1 MCGIAAVYGANASR
15 HTERMLDRL
24 VHRGP
29 DDEGEVQVDSAWL
42 GHRRL
47 SIVDVDGGHQ
57 PFVNASGD
65 VWLVGNGE
73 VYNHEQVRST
83 LAPAPFSTRSDNEVA
98 LHLLDERGPAAL
110 DELEG
115 MYAFLVAAHDGRFIA
130 ARDPVGIKPLYW
142 TPRTR
147 PTPRTHPS
155 RPPAHDDGVHFASE
169 MAAFAPHLMPYVEAF
184 PPGCH
189 WTPEGG
195 VVRFAGAVPQ
205 HGEGAPAAASVWS
218 ADAEPPDAALAA
230 TRDILIAAVRRQM
243 MGDVPVG
250 VFLSG
255 GLDSAIVAAIASRHL
270 ARNGERLKTFA
281 VGTTGSAD
289 LLAARVA
296 AGHLDTEHHER
307 VYDSREAVRALPGV
321 VRAIEH
327 FDPSLVRSAVP
338 NFLLAEMTAQHVKV
352 VLTGE
357 GADEL
362 FAGYEYLRGFTSP
375 ASLQAELLRTV
386 HGLHNLNLQR
396 CDRVTMAHG
405 LEARVPFLDHQV
417 IAFAFGL
424 PMAWKQ
430 SAPGELEKRLLR
442 RAFDGWLP
450 EEILW
455 RVKAEFGDG
464 SGARDV
470 LKSTIEGD
478 VSAAD
483 FERDRAA
490 VDPPLRTREEFAYH
504 RIFAEHLPGVRPE
517 RTLGRF
523 ATA

>member
-1 MCGIAAVYGANASR
+1 MCGIAAAYGTYSAGEA
-15 HTERMLDRL
+15 ERMLDQL

-29 DDEGEVQVDSAWL
+29 DDEGEVRVGSAWL

-57 PFVNASGD
+57 PLANSSGD

-73 VYNHEQVRST
+73 VYNHEQVRAT
-83 LAPAPFSTRSDNEVA
+83 LAPAPFATRSDNEVA

-115 MYAFLVAAHDGRFIA
+115 MFAFIVAGDDGRFMA
-130 ARDPVGIKPLYW
+130 ARDAVGIKPLYW
-142 TPRTR
+142 ARR
-147 PTPRTHPS
+147 
-155 RPPAHDDGVHFASE
+155 DDRVRFASE
-169 MAAFAPHLMPYVEAF
+169 MAAFAPDWLPHVEAF

-189 WTPEGG
+189 WTPTGG
-195 VVRFAGAVPQ
+195 LTRFASAVPAD
-205 HGEGAPAAASVWS
+205 GEGAPTARAVWS
-218 ADAEPPDAALAA
+218 DAPEPPDEALSA
-230 TRDILIAAVRRQM
+230 TRDILVASVRRQM

-255 GLDSAIVAAIASRHL
+255 GLDSAIVAAIAARHL
-270 ARNGERLKTFA
+270 DEQGERLQTFA
-281 VGTTGSAD
+281 VGTEGSAD
-289 LLAARVA
+289 LLAARVVA
-296 AGHLDTEHHER
+296 RHLGSDHHER
-307 VYDSREAVRALPGV
+307 VYDSREAVRALPAV

-338 NFLLAEMTAQHVKV
+338 NFLLAEMTAEHVKV

-362 FAGYEYLRGFTSP
+362 FAGYEYLRGFDDP
-375 ASLQAELLRTV
+375 MSLQGELMRTV
-386 HGLHNLNLQR
+386 HSLHNLNLQR

-405 LEARVPFLDHQV
+405 LEARVPFLDRQV

-424 PMAWKQ
+424 PMAWKL

-442 RAFDGWLP
+442 RAFAGWLP
-450 EEILW
+450 NDILW
-455 RVKAEFGDG
+455 REKAEFGDG
-464 SGARDV
+464 SGAKDV
-470 LKSTIEGD
+470 LTRAVEEG
-478 VSAAD
+478 VSPAD
-483 FERDRAA
+483 FERQRDAI
-490 VDPPLRTREEFAYH
+490 DPPLRTREELAYH
-504 RIFAEHLPGVRPE
+504 RIFAEYLPGVRPE
-517 RTLGRF
+517 LTLGRF

>member
-1 MCGIAAVYGANASR
+1 MCGIAAVYGPHESGE
-15 HTERMLDRL
+15 TEQMLDRL

-29 DDEGEVQVDSAWL
+29 DDAGEVRVAGAWL

-47 SIVDVDGGHQ
+47 SIVDVDGGRQ
-57 PFVNASGD
+57 PFSNASGD

-73 VYNHEQVRST
+73 VYNHEQVRAT
-83 LAPAPFSTRSDNEVA
+83 LRPAPFRTRSDNEVA

-115 MYAFLVAAHDGRFIA
+115 MFAFLVAAEDGRFIA

-142 TPRTR
+142 ARR
-147 PTPRTHPS
+147 
-155 RPPAHDDGVHFASE
+155 DGRVRFASE
-169 MAAFAPHLMPYVEAF
+169 MAAFAPEWMPYVEAF

-189 WTPEGG
+189 WTPEHGL
-195 VVRFAGAVPQ
+195 VRFAGALPQ
-205 HGEGAPAAASVWS
+205 GGGGAPAARAVRTP
-218 ADAEPPDAALAA
+218 DAEPPDEALAA
-230 TRDILIAAVRRQM
+230 TRKILVDSVQRQM

-255 GLDSAIVAAIASRHL
+255 GLDSAIVAAIAARHL
-270 ARNGERLKTFA
+270 AQHGERLKTFA
-281 VGTTGSAD
+281 VGTQGSGD
-289 LLAARVA
+289 LLAARVVA
-296 AGHLDTEHHER
+296 RRLDSEHHER

-362 FAGYEYLRGFTSP
+362 FAGYAYLRGFDT
-375 ASLQAELLRTV
+375 ADSLQAELMRTV
-386 HGLHNLNLQR
+386 QGLHNLNLQR

-405 LEARVPFLDHQV
+405 LEARVPFLDRQV

-430 SAPGELEKRLLR
+430 SAPGELEKQLLR

-450 EEILW
+450 AEILW
-455 RVKAEFGDG
+455 REKAEFGDG

-470 LKSTIEGD
+470 LKATVEDD
-478 VSAAD
+478 VSAAE
-483 FERDRAA
+483 FERDRAT